1 MNAIFIHVI
10 VYSALRLFQFFK
22 TIDLSNFKDT
32 CISIFTQIRKLR
44 HFTENQKV
52 IKTENTRKCRQIQ
65 EYELTELWPIYSV
78 WFSMNRFGL
87 VLNSMVHG

>member
-65 EYELTELWPIYSV
+65 EYELFFL
-78 WFSMNRFGL
+78 FKNA
-87 VLNSMVHG
+87 

>member
-1 MNAIFIHVI
+1 MNAIFIYVI
-10 VYSALRLFQFFK
+10 VYSALRLIQFFK

-65 EYELTELWPIYSV
+65 EYELLFVVAVEYSHKYIV
-78 WFSMNRFGL
+78 L
-87 VLNSMVHG
+87 VEYSHKM

>member
-1 MNAIFIHVI
+1 MNAIFIYVI
-10 VYSALRLFQFFK
+10 VYSALRLIQFFK

-52 IKTENTRKCRQIQ
+52 IKTESTRKCRQIQ
-65 EYELTELWPIYSV
+65 ENELLKQYRSD
-78 WFSMNRFGL
+78 
-87 VLNSMVHG
+87 

>member
-1 MNAIFIHVI
+1 MNAIFIYVI
-10 VYSALRLFQFFK
+10 VYSALRLIQFFK

-52 IKTENTRKCRQIQ
+52 IKTESTRKCRQIQ
-65 EYELTELWPIYSV
+65 ENGVIYLSSILYVYLIMSSTENTVQLS
-78 WFSMNRFGL
+78 
-87 VLNSMVHG
+87 

>member
-1 MNAIFIHVI
+1 MNAIFIYVI
-10 VYSALRLFQFFK
+10 VYSALRLIQFFK

-65 EYELTELWPIYSV
+65 EYELFFL
-78 WFSMNRFGL
+78 FKNA
-87 VLNSMVHG
+87 